1 MEGGGGDQAYGSHLE
16 IFSKDRGLSLSG
28 LGTGI

>member
-1 MEGGGGDQAYGSHLE
+1 MAGVGGDQACGSHLE

-28 LGTGI
+28 LGTGV